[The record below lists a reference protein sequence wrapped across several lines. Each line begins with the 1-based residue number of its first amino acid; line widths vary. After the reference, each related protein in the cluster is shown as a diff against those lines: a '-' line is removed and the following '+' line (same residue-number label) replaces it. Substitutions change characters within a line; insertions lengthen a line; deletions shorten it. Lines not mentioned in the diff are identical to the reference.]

1 MTLDQIVQLEQ
12 RTREYFKTM
21 KLQDSV
27 VDKLF
32 QIPSGAIRML
42 SDDKL
47 SPLRTGASNL
57 EEYITQKCKDP
68 NRKAYLD
75 CRTREIDDELI
86 KHAKEYLR
94 LYGNPS
100 EAFIKIPV
108 ASGSPVDSTIPT
120 PSLTPTPTLKKSGAT
135 GQIAGVMPPH
145 DLGAEGSKDEPGKE
159 DCQQLAGDN
168 VIVDVRYGDID
179 GGLKDANDKDGG
191 LNVHAGPGFSFSV
204 TGTVPYS
211 ATDVVN
217 HDCEVKEGRE
227 WCLITTPSVS
237 GWAVA
242 RYLAR

>member
-108 ASGSPVDSTIPT
+108 ASGSPVEFDNTNTITDADTNAKKIWRDRSDSW
-120 PSLTPTPTLKKSGAT
+120 S
-135 GQIAGVMPPH
+135 
-145 DLGAEGSKDEPGKE
+145 
-159 DCQQLAGDN
+159 
-168 VIVDVRYGDID
+168 
-179 GGLKDANDKDGG
+179 DA
-191 LNVHAGPGFSFSV
+191 
-204 TGTVPYS
+204 S
-211 ATDVVN
+211 A
-217 HDCEVKEGRE
+217 
-227 WCLITTPSVS
+227 
-237 GWAVA
+237 
-242 RYLAR
+242 